1 MLLNSACGQGLDLS
15 YNERHDA
22 GNNGEAGARMTVET
36 KLWSYLH
43 MEAREQERAVEEA
56 AAMLKQGGVVAFP
69 TETVYGLGADA
80 RSTEAVERIFAAKG
94 RPSDNPLIVH
104 IARMEQLEP
113 LAIHVSDVEKRL
125 MERFWP
131 GPLTLVLP
139 LRAGA
144 VSPRVTAGLDTV
156 GVRMPGHDLALKLI
170 AAAGVP
176 LAAPSANR
184 STRPSPTTAQHVMED
199 LAGRIAGVLDG
210 GAAGIG
216 LESTV
221 VRVDSDGARIHV
233 LRPGGVTASQ
243 LQAAAPEAVIVAADA
258 AAAATESIPRSPG
271 MKYAHY
277 APKGRLTVVR
287 SANPDEPGRA
297 VRYIREELERL
308 RAAGETTGVLSFTA
322 TAYLADIVARCGS
335 LEQPEESARLLYTAL
350 RRFDEAGA
358 TVILAESVPEEGL
371 GQAIMNRLRKAAA
384 DRIVEV

>member
-1 MLLNSACGQGLDLS
+1 
-15 YNERHDA
+15 
-22 GNNGEAGARMTVET
+22 MTVET

-43 MEAREQERAVEEA
+43 MEAREQGRAVEEA

-104 IARMEQLEP
+104 IARMEQIEA
-113 LAIHVSDVEKRL
+113 LAMHVSDVEKRL

-139 LRAGA
+139 LRQGA

-156 GVRMPGHDLALKLI
+156 GVRMPDHDLALKLI

-199 LAGRIAGVLDG
+199 LDGRIAGVLDG

-221 VRVDSDGARIHV
+221 VRVDSGGARIHV

-243 LQAAAPEAVIVAADA
+243 LQAAAPEAVVVAADA
-258 AAAATESIPRSPG
+258 AAVEAESIPRSPG

-287 SANPDEPGRA
+287 SANPGEPGRIA
-297 VRYIREELERL
+297 RYIREELERL

-322 TAYLADIVARCGS
+322 TDYLADIVARCGT
-335 LEQPEESARLLYTAL
+335 LEQPEEAARLLYAAL

-384 DRIVEV
+384 GRIIEV